1 MQLAKE
7 HINQP
12 QIGTI
17 PVQAQSYNPT
27 RPNMDF
33 EVDRAVA
40 GAGIVLVAIASK
52 RLGTDKLANQL
63 AHHDRPWRDVGEI
76 E

>member
-1 MQLAKE
+1 
-7 HINQP
+7 
-12 QIGTI
+12 
-17 PVQAQSYNPT
+17 
-27 RPNMDF
+27 MDF